1 MHLPIIWI
9 ERIPLLQVYFS
20 HFIAKQGTI
29 FKDTCIKQGTQ
40 FCSLC
45 SFIGLI
51 YWSFK
56 RQIPCAKYV
65 IVIIY
70 HKFFGIFFRINFP
83 PPKKKKNLSSSV
95 RRYQETFSVRC
106 YLTTGVLQGLVGV
119 IIRGTIFPGGIFPK
133 TAFDVVLS
141 IVFVK

>member
-1 MHLPIIWI
+1 M
-9 ERIPLLQVYFS
+9 LLLLFTISFLVFFS
-20 HFIAKQGTI
+20 E
-29 FKDTCIKQGTQ
+29 
-40 FCSLC
+40 
-45 SFIGLI
+45 LI
-51 YWSFK
+51 
-56 RQIPCAKYV
+56 
-65 IVIIY
+65 
-70 HKFFGIFFRINFP
+70 FP

-95 RRYQETFSVRC
+95 RRYQETFSERC